1 MIDKDF
7 CLSSYIALRYI
18 WKEGVDF
25 AAGQKHEL
33 FRPMPIEQRVR
44 VASAHEMDEVIQSQ
58 FDNLYKKHENI
69 GILLSGGMDSAIL
82 AAYLKKGS
90 HAYTFT
96 AQGTN
101 CFDDD
106 VARAASYCKKFG
118 LVHHLIEIGAEDYN
132 KFTPDVIK
140 SKCAPVH
147 SIEPQIYK
155 ASLAAK
161 ADGVDLIIVGESADL
176 IFGGMDQLLSKDWIF
191 EDFVKR
197 YTFLDPNLVLTKP
210 VRMDELFEKYRDGN
224 GIRLLEFMDEVFSI
238 ESSSSYLNAFATAQ
252 MPYYDPYAC
261 MIMRDELDLQRVRNG
276 EPKYLVRELYSLKYP
291 EFPVPAKIPMPRP
304 VDLVFKNWE
313 GPKRSEFRTDI
324 PMDKLT
330 GNQKWQL
337 WCAEL
342 FLNTLQ
348 QEKD

>member
-18 WKEGVDF
+18 WKEDVDF
-25 AAGQKHEL
+25 AEGQKHEL
-33 FRPMPIEQRVR
+33 FRPMPTEQRVS
-44 VASAHEMDEVIQSQ
+44 VASATDMDEVIRRQ
-58 FDNLYKKHENI
+58 FNDLYKKYENI

-82 AAYLKKGS
+82 AAYLREGS

-96 AQGTN
+96 AKGTN

-140 SKCAPVH
+140 RKCAPVH

-161 ADGVDLIIVGESADL
+161 ADGVDLVIVGESADL
-176 IFGGMDQLLSKDWIF
+176 IFGGMDQLLSKDWTYD
-191 EDFVKR
+191 EFVRR
-197 YTFLDPNLVLTKP
+197 YTFLDPEMVLTNP
-210 VRMDELFEKYRDGN
+210 VSMSELFEKYRNGN
-224 GIRLLEFMDEVFSI
+224 GIRLLDFMDNVFSI

-261 MIMRDELDLQRVRNG
+261 MIMRDELDMARVRNG

-313 GPKRSEFRTDI
+313 GPKRSEFRNDI

-342 FLNTLQ
+342 FLNTLPQ
-348 QEKD
+348 